1 MDMMEPRPFAFIHMS
16 LHHHKAMSLPVRPGP
31 FPGARG
37 PSRVKSGPEA
47 RLH

>member
-1 MDMMEPRPFAFIHMS
+1 MDMMEPRPFALRHMS

-31 FPGARG
+31 FPGARRL
-37 PSRVKSGPEA
+37 PRVQSGPEA